1 MNKVKTGPIKKPLT
15 QVKSAI
21 SFPLQLAVM
30 RFGWTIKSQIKLEKL
45 MLEIRINM
53 TANKSDILDLLD
65 WNKSKN
71 IVVTNNNVRINVG
84 ISFNPEGINLKIPN
98 GIIIKINI
106 LDIISSVFIQYKFVY
121 YAIKKRI

>member
-15 QVKSAI
+15 QLKSAI

-106 LDIISSVFIQYKFVY
+106 LDIISSVFIKYKFVY

>member
-30 RFGWTIKSQIKLEKL
+30 RFGWTIKSQIKLEKS